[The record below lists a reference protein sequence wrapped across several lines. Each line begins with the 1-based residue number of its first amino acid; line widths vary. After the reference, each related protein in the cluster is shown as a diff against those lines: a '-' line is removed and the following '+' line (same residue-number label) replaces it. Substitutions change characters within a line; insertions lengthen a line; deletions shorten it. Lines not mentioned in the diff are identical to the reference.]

1 MNEQTRIHLTN
12 LQNKLKEISRYSH
25 CARLMSFDRETIAP
39 KDALENENETLDFLY
54 AKIFEIKKT
63 KEYEESIVYLHDHI
77 DELEPLDQRLI
88 TLLYRNYEDNINV
101 TPELDAR
108 RNTLFNKAYV
118 DWLKAKS
125 ESNYSLF
132 SSDLKDII
140 EITKEFIDLRPAKKE
155 IIYDNLIGGYE
166 EGMTTEKLDKFFN
179 SLKERIVPLLR
190 KIQNSKTKIR
200 TDFLTRPVSIEKQA
214 KFSEYLLNV
223 IGFDFNKGMLSTT
236 EHPFTSDIGYNDV
249 RVTTHYYENLF
260 LSNVYSV
267 IHEGGHAI
275 FGQCETQDKYDH
287 FIDQSMTMAMHESVS
302 RFYENRIGRSREFIH
317 LIYPKFKE
325 LFADEFSDVSEE
337 ELYNGVN
344 VVEASLIRTE
354 ADELTYSLHVI
365 VRYEMEK
372 ALSEGRITVDEAPAM
387 WNKLYEEY
395 LGVKPNNDSEGI
407 LQDVHWASGF
417 GYFPTYALG
426 NAYNAMYILEMQ
438 KDFDVFK
445 AVENGEMHKINSWM
459 KEHVF
464 KNASVLDPNDWIKS
478 ICDKELDP
486 TPYLDYLEEKY
497 SKIYKL

>member
-155 IIYDNLIGGYE
+155 IIYDNLIGEYE

-325 LFADEFSDVSEE
+325 LFASYDAFIMPVGSGVAKKFESDKDVLDESELDVLEE
-337 ELYNGVN
+337 HLQIGNFGGFPSITIPNGLIDGLPVGVN
-344 VVEASLIRTE
+344 
-354 ADELTYSLHVI
+354 
-365 VRYEMEK
+365 
-372 ALSEGRITVDEAPAM
+372 ITGNCYDDQNVLNIA
-387 WNKLYEEY
+387 
-395 LGVKPNNDSEGI
+395 
-407 LQDVHWASGF
+407 
-417 GYFPTYALG
+417 YAL
-426 NAYNAMYILEMQ
+426 
-438 KDFDVFK
+438 
-445 AVENGEMHKINSWM
+445 ENVMEYKNMIA
-459 KEHVF
+459 KEV
-464 KNASVLDPNDWIKS
+464 K
-478 ICDKELDP
+478 
-486 TPYLDYLEEKY
+486 
-497 SKIYKL
+497 

>member
-140 EITKEFIDLRPAKKE
+140 EITKEFIDLRPTKKE
-155 IIYDNLIGGYE
+155 IIYDNLIGEYE

-325 LFADEFSDVSEE
+325 LFSDEFSDVSEE

-344 VVEASLIRTE
+344 VVKASLIRTE
-354 ADELTYSLHVI
+354 ADELTYPLHI
-365 VRYEMEK
+365 MIRYEIEK
-372 ALSEGRITVDEAPAM
+372 KIFNNEVKTKDLPKL
-387 WNKLYEEY
+387 WNKLYKEY
-395 LGVKPNNDSEGI
+395 LNIDVKTDTEGI
-407 LQDVHWASGF
+407 LQDIHWSGGSF

-426 NAYNAMYILEMQ
+426 SAYSAQLYNQ
-438 KDFDVFK
+438 
-445 AVENGEMHKINSWM
+445 M
-459 KEHVF
+459 K
-464 KNASVLDPNDWIKS
+464 
-478 ICDKELDP
+478 KELNVEEVFAEKDLTTVNEWLKEKVHKFGKSK
-486 TPYLDYLEEKY
+486 TPQEILIMATGEPFNPKYYIEYLKEKY
-497 SKIYKL
+497 KKIYV

>member
-12 LQNKLKEISRYSH
+12 LQNKLKQISRYSH

-63 KEYEESIVYLHDHI
+63 KKYEESIVYLHDHI

-155 IIYDNLIGGYE
+155 IIYDNLIGEYE
-166 EGMTTEKLDKFFN
+166 EEMTTEKLDKFFN

-200 TDFLTRPVSIEKQA
+200 TDFLTRSVSIEKQA

-223 IGFDFNKGMLSTT
+223 IEFDFNKGMLS
-236 EHPFTSDIGYNDV
+236 S
-249 RVTTHYYENLF
+249 
-260 LSNVYSV
+260 
-267 IHEGGHAI
+267 
-275 FGQCETQDKYDH
+275 
-287 FIDQSMTMAMHESVS
+287 
-302 RFYENRIGRSREFIH
+302 
-317 LIYPKFKE
+317 
-325 LFADEFSDVSEE
+325 
-337 ELYNGVN
+337 
-344 VVEASLIRTE
+344 
-354 ADELTYSLHVI
+354 
-365 VRYEMEK
+365 
-372 ALSEGRITVDEAPAM
+372 
-387 WNKLYEEY
+387 
-395 LGVKPNNDSEGI
+395 
-407 LQDVHWASGF
+407 
-417 GYFPTYALG
+417 
-426 NAYNAMYILEMQ
+426 
-438 KDFDVFK
+438 
-445 AVENGEMHKINSWM
+445 
-459 KEHVF
+459 
-464 KNASVLDPNDWIKS
+464 
-478 ICDKELDP
+478 
-486 TPYLDYLEEKY
+486 
-497 SKIYKL
+497 IYKRYWL